1 MRYPQFRAKGLC
13 VSSGVVEA
21 GCKQIGDRLKRAGM
35 RWTVAGPTPSSPCA
49 AASSADASRT
59 SGSDVPQ
66 VPPDAAVDLL
76 LPQRAAA
83 GGRVAPARRQSA
95 GVIVTILGL
104 MIRSMIKQFEQ
115 TNRRIDD
122 VRTDLK
128 ERLNDTN
135 RRIDDTRTELNTRL
149 DETNRH
155 IEETNRRLERVETR
169 VDQIGRDI
177 GELRD
182 RTGKLEGTVSTFI
195 SSQDKSEAA

>member
-1 MRYPQFRAKGLC
+1 MI
-13 VSSGVVEA
+13 V
-21 GCKQIGDRLKRAGM
+21 
-35 RWTVAGPTPSSPCA
+35 
-49 AASSADASRT
+49 T
-59 SGSDVPQ
+59 SIVG
-66 VPPDAAVDLL
+66 
-76 LPQRAAA
+76 
-83 GGRVAPARRQSA
+83 SA

-104 MIRSMIKQFEQ
+104 MIRSMNKQFEQ

-128 ERLNDTN
+128 ECLNDTN
-135 RRIDDTRTELNTRL
+135 RRIDDTRTELNTRIE
-149 DETNRH
+149 DTNRH

-195 SSQDKSEAA
+195 SSQNKSEAA